1 MFLTFKQ
8 QATSTGLDKSKDSI
22 VLIRRKD
29 SVFGG
34 NLVRKEK
41 QKRKLFELCSIN
53 TCQCQAAW
61 MVLEGKVAGIYQV
74 IDI

>member
-8 QATSTGLDKSKDSI
+8 QATSTGLDESKDSI

-34 NLVRKEK
+34 NLVRRNKKENYLNYV
-41 QKRKLFELCSIN
+41 QSILVN
-53 TCQCQAAW
+53 ASC
-61 MVLEGKVAGIYQV
+61 MDGIGRQGSWHLSS
-74 IDI
+74 D

>member
-8 QATSTGLDKSKDSI
+8 QATSTGLDESKDSI

-34 NLVRKEK
+34 NLVWRNKKENYLNYV
-41 QKRKLFELCSIN
+41 QSILVNAKLHGWYWK
-53 TCQCQAAW
+53 AR
-61 MVLEGKVAGIYQV
+61 
-74 IDI
+74 

>member
-8 QATSTGLDKSKDSI
+8 QATSTGLDELKDSI

-34 NLVRKEK
+34 NLVRRNKKENYLNYV
-41 QKRKLFELCSIN
+41 QSILVNAKLHGWYWK
-53 TCQCQAAW
+53 AR
-61 MVLEGKVAGIYQV
+61 
-74 IDI
+74 